1 MQFRVKWAKYNSQ
14 TQNSIVG
21 YGKPTSFKIATA
33 WVEKMNE
40 QYLDIVHEVELIWQ
54 EEDAGYYFKAGHL
67 AEKAFA
73 P

>member
-21 YGKPTSFKIATA
+21 YGKLTSFKIATA

-54 EEDAGYYFKAGHL
+54 EEDAY
-67 AEKAFA
+67 EKWVKQSDGNN
-73 P
+73 